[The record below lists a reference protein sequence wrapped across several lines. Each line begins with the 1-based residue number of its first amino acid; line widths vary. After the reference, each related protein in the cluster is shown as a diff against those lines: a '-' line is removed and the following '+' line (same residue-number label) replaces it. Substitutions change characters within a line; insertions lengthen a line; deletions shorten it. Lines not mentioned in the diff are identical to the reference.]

1 MAHPTEGS
9 RSLHWVLKIGNLKKS
24 LDFFEGVIGLRVL
37 RHEEFSSGCEAT
49 CNGPYGG
56 AWSKTMV
63 GFGPEISNFVLE
75 LTYNYGI
82 NEYEFG
88 NDLQYIAL
96 HHPIALKGQSER
108 FAAIGIRVNDLSNS
122 KDYWVDLL
130 GLKVFDTLVGLETST
145 PSITV
150 DNQLVNHALSSGRI
164 AFGCK
169 VVPPI
174 YELVKASSKSDK
186 ILTPPLTLPT
196 PGKADVVVTILADRD
211 GYEICFVEDI
221 AFYELATPL
230 YDVIDFAER
239 ATRGGDG
246 APPPVVASEP
256 TTIEQIIELDDVEEI
271 AEKVY
276 SQNKILVLDFHAG
289 WCKNCKRISPLIE
302 DLYNK
307 YQSKL
312 SVYGVNI
319 DESSDIA
326 IEYEVSTLPR
336 ILFFKNGE
344 KIDDY
349 LGSDEKIIESK

>member
-1 MAHPTEGS
+1 
-9 RSLHWVLKIGNLKKS
+9 
-24 LDFFEGVIGLRVL
+24 
-37 RHEEFSSGCEAT
+37 
-49 CNGPYGG
+49 
-56 AWSKTMV
+56 MV

-96 HHPIALKGQSER
+96 HHPIALVRAKALGYTIVHDNIIIGPDNYKYKIINDKKGQSER
-108 FAAIGIRVNDLSNS
+108 FAAIGLRVNDLSNS

-150 DNQLVNHALSSGRI
+150 GFADEQVKLQLIDLQDNQLVNHALSSGRI

-169 VVPPI
+169 LVPPI
-174 YELVKASSKSDK
+174 YELVKASSKADK

-230 YDVIDFAER
+230 YDVVDFAER

-246 APPPVVASEP
+246 APPPVSASEP

-271 AEKVY
+271 AQQVY

-302 DLYNK
+302 ELYNK

-349 LGSDEKIIESK
+349 LGSDEKIIESKFAAIQ